1 MRLPARPAW
10 IAPVKPNVLALGG
23 LIVGVVWV
31 CAHVTLEVVG
41 RTLPTLLTSDVA
53 DEVRTAALHLVG
65 VTAGL
70 SWASVALAGLIS
82 WGIRLLDE
90 SEDPPPAPPT
100 VPAST
105 HEAVVAA
112 LTRTLRDDQAAVAA
126 VEAEADG
133 ADPPTRQETHA

>member
-1 MRLPARPAW
+1 MRLDRPAW
-10 IAPVKPNVLALGG
+10 IAPIKPNVVALGG
-23 LIVGVVWV
+23 LVVAVVWV

-41 RTLPTLLTSDVA
+41 RTLPTLLESDVA

-90 SEDPPPAPPT
+90 SGEPPPT

-112 LTRTLRDDQAAVAA
+112 LTRTIRDDQAAVAA

-133 ADPPTRQETHA
+133 ADPRHPLGDTQ